1 MTCEDVDV
9 GIGGVSGDEDA
20 AGVADVVD
28 AAAGGNMDA
37 SDVDEFGPKSGAAVA
52 STVDGGV
59 VAVPAGVDSY
69 RASAVVFAVN
79 AVDDD
84 AVSVQRAQVTI

>member
-20 AGVADVVD
+20 AGMADVVD
-28 AAAGGNMDA
+28 AAAGGNMNG
-37 SDVDEFGPKSGAAVA
+37 SDFDEFGPKSGAAVA

-69 RASAVVFAVN
+69 RASGVVFAVT
-79 AVDDD
+79 AVVDDT
-84 AVSVQRAQVTI
+84 VPVQRAQVST